1 MAKNTTIKIREFL
14 PRINADIDQR
24 FLIIS
29 FFLLIMLV
37 ARVGLKIL
45 LPDILFLLVALV
57 ALSSIPAD
65 LFIKSIKEKNP
76 QTAINCYFSYLLF
89 DLFLVTLIANFIE
102 GISWI
107 IPSIYLFYIV
117 TIFWLFPKAQAVF
130 LLGWAILL
138 FVLLV
143 AGNYSGILPHF
154 TVFSIEDKNPQNLN
168 FVLLT
173 TIAALSILAFLGY
186 SGDTFYRLLDK
197 KIKELQKK
205 GKQLV
210 LTKKIL
216 EGEVERKTVE
226 LQEERKEMEESVE
239 EKTRELEEKKN
250 IVEVKVKELE
260 KFHKTAV
267 ARELKMAEIKEKIAR
282 IKEFKSK

>member
-1 MAKNTTIKIREFL
+1 MAKHATIEAREFL
-14 PRINADIDQR
+14 PRIEADIDQR
-24 FLIIS
+24 FLIVS

-37 ARVGLKIL
+37 SSVGFKIL

-57 ALSSIPAD
+57 ALSSIPVD
-65 LFIKSIKEKNP
+65 LFIKSVKEKNP
-76 QTAINCYFSYLLF
+76 QTAINYYFSYLLF
-89 DLFLVTLIANFIE
+89 DLFVLTLIVNFIG

-117 TIFWLFPKAQAVF
+117 TIFWLFPKAQAIF
-130 LLGWAILL
+130 LLGFTIFLL
-138 FVLLV
+138 ILLV

-173 TIAALSILAFLGY
+173 TIAALSILVFLGY
-186 SGDTFYRLLDK
+186 SGDIFYRLLDK

-205 GKQLV
+205 GKQLL

-216 EGEVERKTVE
+216 EDEVENKTVE
-226 LQEERKEMEESVE
+226 LQEERKEMEELVE

-250 IVEVKVKELE
+250 IVAIKVKELE
-260 KFHKTAV
+260 KFHKTAI
-267 ARELKMAEIKEKIAR
+267 ARELKMAEIKEKIAN

>member
-1 MAKNTTIKIREFL
+1 MAKNVTIETREFL

-24 FLIIS
+24 FPITS
-29 FFLLIMLV
+29 FFLLVILI
-37 ARVGLKIL
+37 ARVGLKV
-45 LPDILFLLVALV
+45 PFSDILFILVAAM
-57 ALSSIPAD
+57 ALFSILTD
-65 LFIKSIKEKNP
+65 LFIKRVKEKKP
-76 QTAINCYFSYLLF
+76 QTAINYYFSYLLF
-89 DLFLVTLIANFIE
+89 DLFILTLIANFIG
-102 GISWI
+102 GITWI
-107 IPSIYLFYIV
+107 VPSMYLFYIV

-138 FVLLV
+138 FILLV

-168 FVLLT
+168 FVLIT
-173 TIAALSILAFLGY
+173 TIAALAILAFLGY

-216 EGEVERKTVE
+216 EGKIESKTIE
-226 LQEERKEMEESVE
+226 LQEEKKEMKESIE

-260 KFHKTAV
+260 KFHETAV

-282 IKEFKSK
+282 IKELKSK